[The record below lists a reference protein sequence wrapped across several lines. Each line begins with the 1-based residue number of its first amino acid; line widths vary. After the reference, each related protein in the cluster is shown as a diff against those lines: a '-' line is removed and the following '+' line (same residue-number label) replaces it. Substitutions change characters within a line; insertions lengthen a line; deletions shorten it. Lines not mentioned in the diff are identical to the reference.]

1 MDLLERI
8 IEVTAN
14 SVTPEEFKE
23 TWGYSI
29 DEHVADMMDRI
40 RELEG
45 KEAPVKEAK
54 VVAEQELRPAALPAA
69 DAAQSETPKDERSER
84 KGRKVATT
92 KVGDVRVL
100 VEDSTTLSEVAEA
113 IRTLA
118 KKLAKL
124 TEVKVAETGKVKVRQ
139 TSVPKEEAWT
149 LKLVAVNTGSGRKTW
164 EAGEPL
170 VIKRLDRPATE
181 GRIVAKV
188 CGPTKSGRKGL
199 IEVKPGT
206 AELKG
211 VEEMVLA
218 DGVRGLM
225 VDVGGLSLGHT
236 LRPGMKGP
244 KGIGPSGPK
253 GGPK

>member
-1 MDLLERI
+1 MAKNVDLLERI

-29 DEHVADMMDRI
+29 DEHVADMMDHI

-45 KEAPVKEAK
+45 KEAPVKEAE
-54 VVAEQELRPAALPAA
+54 VAAKQEQRPAALPAA
-69 DAAQSETPKDERSER
+69 AAAQSEK
-84 KGRKVATT
+84 
-92 KVGDVRVL
+92 
-100 VEDSTTLSEVAEA
+100 
-113 IRTLA
+113 
-118 KKLAKL
+118 
-124 TEVKVAETGKVKVRQ
+124 
-139 TSVPKEEAWT
+139 
-149 LKLVAVNTGSGRKTW
+149 
-164 EAGEPL
+164 AGEPL
-170 VIKRLDRPATE
+170 VIKPLDRPAAE

-188 CGPTKSGRKGL
+188 CGPGKSGRKGL
-199 IEVKPGT
+199 IEVKPEM

-225 VDVGGLSLGHT
+225 VDVGGLSLGHG
-236 LRPGMKGP
+236 LRPGMKGA
-244 KGIGPSGPK
+244 KGIGPRGPK